1 VQSSSALHI
10 TYSRP
15 WSSLRLHCRIK
26 VDRNYDPFPSSLD
39 SGRLRP
45 RDNVSGCAIRICTEL
60 LLEHPLENEVDNKAL
75 TERAFELGHTPGAAT
90 CSAPDPSHCDQTC
103 PESKIDAHDPA
114 KRLCVCVCLCL
125 CVCVCVCGRGGG
137 GERERERMFVCVRV
151 CARVR
156 NDTT

>member
-1 VQSSSALHI
+1 MQSSSALHI

-15 WSSLRLHCRIK
+15 WSSLRCHCRIK

-114 KRLCVCVCLCL
+114 KRLCVCVC
-125 CVCVCVCGRGGG
+125 VCVLG
-137 GERERERMFVCVRV
+137 GEREREREGERETERVCVCVRV
-151 CARVR
+151 CSCVCACAQ
-156 NDTT
+156 